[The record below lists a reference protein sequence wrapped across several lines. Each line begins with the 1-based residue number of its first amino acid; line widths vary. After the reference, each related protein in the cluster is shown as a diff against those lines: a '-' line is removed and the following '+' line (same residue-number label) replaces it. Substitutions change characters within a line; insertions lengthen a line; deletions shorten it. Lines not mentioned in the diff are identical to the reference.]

1 MGEGINMQKI
11 KVITL
16 FSGIGSQEMA
26 LRNLGLDY
34 EVVGISEIDKF
45 AIKSYEAIHGE
56 VHNFGD
62 ISKIEELPY
71 CDLLTY
77 SFPCQDLSVA
87 GKQKGI
93 GKDTRS
99 GLLLEVERLLLK
111 AKQNGTLPKFLLLE
125 NVKNLVGKKF
135 IKDFERWLSF
145 LNSLGYYSNWE
156 VLNAKDYGIP
166 QNRER
171 VFVVSSLKNI
181 HYVFPKKQ
189 ELKIKMKDLLEEHVP
204 EKYYLTEKTL
214 KGFLDESN
222 RNGFIRSD
230 KFKPHSENS
239 KIAFTVKTKEG
250 SRCTDNFV
258 IQLGNLKNTESF
270 GGNPHT
276 GRVYSPDGISPCLN
290 TMQGGGLEP
299 KILQKAHGFNK
310 GGVKENIVPAMT
322 SSSWQENNILVE
334 NVEISKKRKDIKEY
348 NKKCKYCGKKLERK
362 RFNGRLEDFTVFK
375 KRNYCERECMR
386 KDYLKV
392 GKNNQSFSNSH
403 TTARNINKLIL
414 KKDCCEK
421 CGSTKNLDIHHVDGD
436 WQNNNLNNLMC
447 LCRSCHIKE
456 HRSKNNIRIRKLTP
470 LEVWR
475 LMGFS
480 DTDFYAAKSAGIS
493 DAQLYKQA
501 GNSIVVTVL
510 EAIFRQLF
518 LKKHNKKQGIIAEQ
532 MHLFQGVG

>member
-1 MGEGINMQKI
+1 MPKI
-11 KVITL
+11 KVIEL
-16 FSGIGSQEMA
+16 FAGVGSQAMA

-45 AIKSYEAIHGE
+45 AIKSYEAIHGK

-77 SFPCQDLSVA
+77 SFPCVDISQS
-87 GKQKGI
+87 GKMQGI
-93 GKDTRS
+93 KEGTRS

-111 AKQNGTLPKFLLLE
+111 AKENGTLPKYLLLE

-156 VLNAKDYGIP
+156 VLNARDYSIP

-171 VFVVSSLKNI
+171 VFVVSSLDNI

-189 ELKIKMKDLLEEHVP
+189 ELKIKMKDLLEDHVP
-204 EKYYLTEKTL
+204 EKYYLSEKSL

-239 KIAFTVKTKEG
+239 KIAFTVKTTEG
-250 SRCTDNFV
+250 SRCTDNFI
-258 IQLGNLKNTESF
+258 IQKG
-270 GGNPHT
+270 
-276 GRVYSPDGISPCLN
+276 
-290 TMQGGGLEP
+290 
-299 KILQKAHGFNK
+299 HGFNR
-310 GGVKENIVPAMT
+310 GGIKENIVPAMT
-322 SSSWQENNILVE
+322 SSSWQENNFV
-334 NVEISKKRKDIKEY
+334 V
-348 NKKCKYCGKKLERK
+348 
-362 RFNGRLEDFTVFK
+362 
-375 KRNYCERECMR
+375 
-386 KDYLKV
+386 
-392 GKNNQSFSNSH
+392 
-403 TTARNINKLIL
+403 NINPSGRGMNGNVYNTELSPTLTTNKGEGIKIL
-414 KKDCCEK
+414 
-421 CGSTKNLDIHHVDGD
+421 
-436 WQNNNLNNLMC
+436 QN
-447 LCRSCHIKE
+447 E
-456 HRSKNNIRIRKLTP
+456 DYRIRKLTP
-470 LEVWR
+470 LECWR

-480 DTDFYAAKSAGIS
+480 DNDYYAAKSVDIS

-518 LKKHNKKQGIIAEQ
+518 LKKHSKKRGIIAEQ
-532 MHLFQGVG
+532 MQLFQGAG